1 MGEIHGFAWQYW
13 NSRALDLLTV
23 LEQLWTKPFLPRS
36 SGCSFA
42 SCKCLADLGQFSSVL
57 VNLLCPL
64 HNPFRDTSVSDAN
77 QTNLPNK
84 NAVNSLLIPWS
95 PRNYTGITGDDVN
108 LRSCSSLQGYVQ
120 LSRVFE
126 HELLYALSST
136 IIDYHQLSRKLKLP
150 STIINYDDRFNRAQ
164 RFAESLRMRRYSNIT
179 VPIALELSNYCS
191 INNNTV
197 GDG

>member
-1 MGEIHGFAWQYW
+1 MFVPLHRVNDW
-13 NSRALDLLTV
+13 
-23 LEQLWTKPFLPRS
+23 
-36 SGCSFA
+36 
-42 SCKCLADLGQFSSVL
+42 ADLGQFSSVL

-77 QTNLPNK
+77 QTNLPSK
-84 NAVNSLLIPWS
+84 NAVNSLLTPRS

-120 LSRVFE
+120 LSRAFE

-136 IIDYHQLSRKLKLP
+136 IIDYHQLSWKLKLP
-150 STIINYDDRFNRAQ
+150 STIINYYDRFNRAQ